1 MELSKT
7 SKKILTKLNQL
18 NIDSKILNPIKNP
31 PLHLKK
37 IMEKYKVK
45 FEKITPIKIKYS
57 NIPKWNLKQIKYYVE
72 GKFLAKNTIREI
84 DKLKYWYNINFEFGN
99 IKLAVSKR
107 RKLNSVLEQ
116 LPNLLRIIKTISNGK
131 KINALLF
138 LTDLKK
144 KWPQDNTMN
153 PNSVNSGYTYIIG
166 KKIVIYRYEE
176 WEKLLI
182 HESIHSF
189 NLDQYKLSQNKYFV
203 KFNMFEAITDFWT
216 VLLHCIYISFMLK
229 KSWQEILLNEYKFI
243 YVQSNYL
250 LKKIWKIN
258 LLNENNLD
266 KELKKVK
273 EKTNSFSYYVF
284 KFMLF
289 YYIDEWKYYPIEE
302 KKDINELIKILKLG
316 YPKINKIKGLYNST
330 RMTCYQLLS

>member
-1 MELSKT
+1 MELSET
-7 SKKILTKLNQL
+7 SKKILTKLDKL
-18 NIDSKILNPIKNP
+18 NIDSKILKPIKNP
-31 PLHLKK
+31 PIHL
-37 IMEKYKVK
+37 IRVMEQYKRK
-45 FEKITPIKIKYS
+45 FEKIPPIKINISK
-57 NIPKWNLKQIKYYVE
+57 IPKWNIKQIRYYVE
-72 GKFLAKNTIREI
+72 GKFLAKDTVKEI
-84 DKLKYWYNINFEFGN
+84 NKLKYWYNINFEFGN
-99 IKLAVSKR
+99 LELAVSKR
-107 RKLNSVLEQ
+107 KKLTSVIKQ
-116 LPNLLRIIKTISNGK
+116 LPHLLRIIKTISDGK

-144 KWPQDNTMN
+144 KWPKNNTMN
-153 PNSVNSGYTYIIG
+153 PNSVNSGYTYILG

-189 NLDQYKLSQNKYFV
+189 NLDQYKLSKNKYFV
-203 KFNMFEAITDFWT
+203 KFNIFEAITDFWT

-229 KSWQEILLNEYKFI
+229 ISWKKVLINEYKFM

-258 LLNENNLD
+258 FLNENNLD
-266 KELKKVK
+266 NELKKVK
-273 EKTNSFSYYVF
+273 EETNSFSYYIF

-289 YYIDEWKYYPIEE
+289 YYINEWKYYPIEE
-302 KKDINELIKILKLG
+302 KKNINELIKILKLG
-316 YPKINKIKGLYNST
+316 FPKINKIKGLYNST